1 LTEGSGTVHLLRH
14 LRPSLVALELE
25 SAERPPDFVEW
36 EREAIHAEESGRP
49 PPERPDFASPT
60 DEVRA
65 HRKRAVVEEIAGL
78 FGRSGEI
85 RNLHKFTRDFEER
98 ERKSTTA
105 VGGGLAIPHIR
116 SMQPRRLV
124 VCLARSSEGAEFLA
138 EDGEPVRVFFGI
150 ASPSYE
156 DRDYWKLYRW
166 AANAFN
172 QESWLID
179 AIMDAPD
186 ADEIVRL
193 FKGLR

>member
-1 LTEGSGTVHLLRH
+1 MHLLRH
-14 LRPSLVALELE
+14 LKPSLVALDLE

-36 EREAIHAEESGRP
+36 EREAVHAEESGKP
-49 PPERPDFASPT
+49 IPERPDFDRPS

-65 HRKRAVVEEIAGL
+65 HRKRAVIEEVARL
-78 FGRSGEI
+78 FDRSGDI

-98 ERKSTTA
+98 ELKSTTA

-116 SMQPRRLV
+116 SMQPRKLV
-124 VCLARSSEGAEFLA
+124 VCLARTSEGAEFLA

-150 ASPSYE
+150 ASPSYD

-166 AANAFN
+166 AATAFN
-172 QESWLID
+172 QASWLMD

-186 ADEIVRL
+186 ADEILRL